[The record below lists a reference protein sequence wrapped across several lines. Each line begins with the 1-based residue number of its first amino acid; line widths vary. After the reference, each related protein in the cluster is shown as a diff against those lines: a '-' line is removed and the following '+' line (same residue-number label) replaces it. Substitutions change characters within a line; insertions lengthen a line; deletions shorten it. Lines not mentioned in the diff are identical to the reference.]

1 MSMLTKS
8 CSFCNRPIA
17 KGSGTMLAKNDGTVL
32 WSCSSKCK
40 KNLLVLKRDPRKL
53 KWTDTLKAE
62 LKSKSKLA
70 EQTLV
75 IVKPDAVKRNLAE
88 EILSRFKKK
97 GFRISKLKTFN
108 FTVEMAEQFYSVHS
122 SKPFF
127 GELVSFITSGTVTA
141 AIIEGD
147 NVINVTREIIGKTNP
162 KEASPGTI
170 RGDFGTGILEN
181 SIHASDSRESFDKEV
196 NVVF

>member
-1 MSMLTKS
+1 MT
-8 CSFCNRPIA
+8 
-17 KGSGTMLAKNDGTVL
+17 
-32 WSCSSKCK
+32 
-40 KNLLVLKRDPRKL
+40 
-53 KWTDTLKAE
+53 
-62 LKSKSKLA
+62 
-70 EQTLV
+70 EQTLI

-97 GFRISKLKTFN
+97 GFSVSKLKTFN
-108 FTVEMAEQFYSVHS
+108 FTVEMAEQFYSVHN

-127 GELVSFITSGTVTA
+127 SELVSFITSGAVVA

-170 RGDFGTGILEN
+170 RGDFGNGILEN

-196 NVVF
+196 NVVFS

>member
-1 MSMLTKS
+1 
-8 CSFCNRPIA
+8 
-17 KGSGTMLAKNDGTVL
+17 
-32 WSCSSKCK
+32 
-40 KNLLVLKRDPRKL
+40 
-53 KWTDTLKAE
+53 
-62 LKSKSKLA
+62 LA
-70 EQTLV
+70 EQTLI

-97 GFRISKLKTFN
+97 GFSISKLKTFN

-122 SKPFF
+122 SKQFF
-127 GELVSFITSGTVTA
+127 GELVSFITSGTVVA

-162 KEASPGTI
+162 KEASQGTI

>member
-1 MSMLTKS
+1 MT
-8 CSFCNRPIA
+8 
-17 KGSGTMLAKNDGTVL
+17 
-32 WSCSSKCK
+32 
-40 KNLLVLKRDPRKL
+40 
-53 KWTDTLKAE
+53 
-62 LKSKSKLA
+62 
-70 EQTLV
+70 EQTLI

-97 GFRISKLKTFN
+97 GFNVSKLKTFN
-108 FTVEMAEQFYSVHS
+108 FTVEMAEQFYSVHN

-170 RGDFGTGILEN
+170 RSDFGTGILEN

-196 NVVF
+196 NVIF

>member
-1 MSMLTKS
+1 M
-8 CSFCNRPIA
+8 
-17 KGSGTMLAKNDGTVL
+17 G
-32 WSCSSKCK
+32 
-40 KNLLVLKRDPRKL
+40 
-53 KWTDTLKAE
+53 
-62 LKSKSKLA
+62 LKSKSKLT
-70 EQTLV
+70 EQTLI
-75 IVKPDAVKRNLAE
+75 IVKPDAVKRNLVE
-88 EILSRFKKK
+88 EILSRFEKK
-97 GFRISKLKTFN
+97 GFTISKQKTLN
-108 FTVEMAEQFYSVHS
+108 FTVEMAERFYTAHS

-127 GELVSFITSGTVTA
+127 SELVSFITSGAVVA

>member
-1 MSMLTKS
+1 M
-8 CSFCNRPIA
+8 
-17 KGSGTMLAKNDGTVL
+17 
-32 WSCSSKCK
+32 
-40 KNLLVLKRDPRKL
+40 
-53 KWTDTLKAE
+53 
-62 LKSKSKLA
+62 A
-70 EQTLV
+70 EQTLI

-97 GFRISKLKTFN
+97 GFSVTKSKTFN
-108 FTVEMAEQFYSVHS
+108 FTIEMAEQFYSVHN

-127 GELVSFITSGTVTA
+127 GELISFITSGTVVA